1 MQITEH
7 CSTLNERLLLSP
19 SDLPARPVQHD
30 GLGGIVLPQPVDL
43 GPRSAAAAAAL
54 PHGSSIGHGHHK
66 RQGHKGRAGGEATE
80 TRGATRP
87 VSGV

>member
-19 SDLPARPVQHD
+19 TDLPARPVQHD

-43 GPRSAAAAAAL
+43 GPRSAAAAL
-54 PHGSSIGHGHHK
+54 PRGSSIGHGHHQ
-66 RQGHKGRAGGEATE
+66 RQGHKGRASGEATE
-80 TRGATRP
+80 TRGAARP